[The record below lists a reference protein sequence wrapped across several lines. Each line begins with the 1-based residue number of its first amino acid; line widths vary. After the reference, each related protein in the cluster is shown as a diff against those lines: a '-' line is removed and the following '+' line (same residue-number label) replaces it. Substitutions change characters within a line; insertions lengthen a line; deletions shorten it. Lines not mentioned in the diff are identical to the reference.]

1 MRVCVRVRVCVCAC
15 VCVGRRERCNPKLK
29 VYIHS
34 EATYGNR
41 AVPFPLLPDRCRHRH
56 TEGGRG
62 REIRQHW
69 KGSLAQNVCTAHFKY
84 ASHPESLCVCVC
96 VCVLVA
102 GRTFNRK
109 GEKGRGR
116 GQGYN
121 RKLTIA
127 YRSLALTVRIE
138 RREPGKLLRCIR
150 NEQQCRATDVEL
162 ELHRV
167 EQLFDKNMF
176 RSAYLGFERYSPK
189 FAILKCYFLW
199 WVHLAGRQW
208 QVDRDWRHGYPVFKM
223 ADGVEDLLPNRG
235 KRPCRTCTD
244 FTTWRKQQKENK
256 VSFLRFWF

>member
-1 MRVCVRVRVCVCAC
+1 MGIELSPSPCCRTDADTGTQREGEGERFGNIEKAHW
-15 VCVGRRERCNPKLK
+15 RR
-29 VYIHS
+29 
-34 EATYGNR
+34 TYVLHILNT
-41 AVPFPLLPDRCRHRH
+41 PLILN
-56 TEGGRG
+56 
-62 REIRQHW
+62 
-69 KGSLAQNVCTAHFKY
+69 L
-84 ASHPESLCVCVC
+84 CVC

-150 NEQQCRATDVEL
+150 NEQQCRATYVEL

-189 FAILKCYFLW
+189 FAILKCYFL
-199 WVHLAGRQW
+199 
-208 QVDRDWRHGYPVFKM
+208 
-223 ADGVEDLLPNRG
+223 
-235 KRPCRTCTD
+235 
-244 FTTWRKQQKENK
+244 
-256 VSFLRFWF
+256 